1 MPTEAVQ
8 TRTIKPIKAMN
19 EALDEAMARD
29 EDVVVFGEDMGA
41 YGGVWALSKGLQ
53 KKYGKTR
60 VFDTPLSEA
69 AIVGTCVG
77 AAMAGLRPVIEV
89 MYVDFTTVCMDPLAN
104 QAAKIR
110 FMSGGALT
118 LPMTIIAPCGAG
130 TCEAAHHSQS
140 LEAWFVHTPGL
151 KVVMPSTVYDHK
163 GLLVSAIA
171 QNNPVMFL
179 WHKAMYDLEEDVPEG
194 EWTVPLGQAAVR
206 REGGDLTIV
215 AYSLMAH
222 RVLEAADALAP
233 SVSAEVIDPRTLDPF
248 DLQTVLTS
256 VRKTGRLLVVHEAP
270 RRRGMGADIVRQV
283 IEADF
288 GALRSAPRVIAGRDL
303 PMPFAKSLETACIP
317 QVDDIVA
324 AAEQMARAC

>member
-1 MPTEAVQ
+1 M
-8 TRTIKPIKAMN
+8 
-19 EALDEAMARD
+19 
-29 EDVVVFGEDMGA
+29 
-41 YGGVWALSKGLQ
+41 
-53 KKYGKTR
+53 
-60 VFDTPLSEA
+60 
-69 AIVGTCVG
+69 
-77 AAMAGLRPVIEV
+77 
-89 MYVDFTTVCMDPLAN
+89 
-104 QAAKIR
+104 
-110 FMSGGALT
+110 
-118 LPMTIIAPCGAG
+118 
-130 TCEAAHHSQS
+130 
-140 LEAWFVHTPGL
+140 
-151 KVVMPSTVYDHK
+151 
-163 GLLVSAIA
+163 
-171 QNNPVMFL
+171 
-179 WHKAMYDLEEDVPEG
+179 
-194 EWTVPLGQAAVR
+194 PLGQAAVR

-270 RRRGMGADIVRQV
+270 RRCGMGADIVRQV